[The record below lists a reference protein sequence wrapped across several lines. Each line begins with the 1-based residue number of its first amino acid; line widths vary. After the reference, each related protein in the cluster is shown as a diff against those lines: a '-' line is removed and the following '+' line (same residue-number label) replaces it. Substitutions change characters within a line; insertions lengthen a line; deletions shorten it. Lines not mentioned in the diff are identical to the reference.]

1 MSSKTKKKKG
11 VSLLKNKR
19 AILSL
24 IAILLAVVMLALSF
38 VLIFT
43 REKRVLSYE
52 GYSLREDV
60 YSYWFSAYKYQYLIA
75 YKHLDI
81 SDTEAGWSEIDEAS
95 GKSYNDA
102 FKSAIDREIAL
113 RFIASVLFDKSGAS
127 LSEGDLE
134 AISTTLLDMEEYAY
148 GEKMYKI
155 LRREYGVGRSDLK
168 RIALYETK
176 YKALLSVR
184 FGADYSGVYATEYKE
199 ALAEFFSKH
208 YKRYNFVYLS
218 DEENAEAQANLRK
231 FIVGGTTEE
240 AFTEW
245 ERDYSES
252 RVTEDYPNGIYLYDG
267 MRYTGVFSEEL
278 LSAFASLEVGKCCEV
293 RNAKDNGSYFVMRYT
308 LDEAPY
314 LSSDAKVQKSL
325 DGFAEYAARSF
336 YREELEECLDDAL
349 WVTEITDAYTPV
361 AVKKEQD
368 YNIVNLL
375 G

>member
-1 MSSKTKKKKG
+1 MSSKTKKKRAKPI
-11 VSLLKNKR
+11 SKR
-19 AILSL
+19 TVLAIV
-24 IAILLAVVMLALSF
+24 AVFLAVVILALSL

-43 REKRVLSYE
+43 QEEKVMRYE
-52 GYSLREDV
+52 GHALREDV
-60 YSYWFSAYKYQYLIA
+60 YAYWFSAYKYQYLVA
-75 YKHLDI
+75 YKHLGI
-81 SDTEAGWSEIDEAS
+81 ADTESGWAQIDEGS

-113 RFIASVLFDKSGAS
+113 RFVASVLFDKSGAS

-134 AISTTLLDMEEYAY
+134 AIGTTLADMDEYAY
-148 GEKMYKI
+148 GEKMYKT
-155 LRREYGVGRSDLK
+155 LKREYGISKSDLK

-184 FGADYSGVYATEYKE
+184 FGTDFSGVYATEHRE
-199 ALAEFFSKH
+199 ALAKFFSDH
-208 YKRYNFVYLS
+208 YKRYNIVYLS
-218 DEENAEAQANLRK
+218 DEKNSQKQADLRD

-245 ERDYSES
+245 EREYSES

-267 MRYTGVFSEEL
+267 MRYGGVFSEEL
-278 LSAFASLEVGKCCEV
+278 LSAFDSLEVGECCEV
-293 RNAKDNGSYFVMRYT
+293 RNAKDDGSYFVMRYA

-314 LSSDAKVQKSL
+314 LSSDNKVQKSL
-325 DGFAEYAARSF
+325 DGFAEYAARSL
-336 YREELEECLDDAL
+336 YREELQACLEDVS
-349 WVTEITDAYTPV
+349 WVTEITDAYTPA

-368 YNIVNLL
+368 YNVVNLL